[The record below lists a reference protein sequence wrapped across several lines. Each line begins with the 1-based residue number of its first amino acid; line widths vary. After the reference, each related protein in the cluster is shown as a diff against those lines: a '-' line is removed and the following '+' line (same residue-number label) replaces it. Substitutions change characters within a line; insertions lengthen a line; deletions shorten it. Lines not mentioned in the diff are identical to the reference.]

1 MALLSHATYMLCSRP
16 WQSASRVEQ
25 VLHDH
30 GLFLGR
36 YNGLSHF
43 RLHLHHHNIYPD
55 SSKRKGLYYLRALQE
70 PAIFYPH
77 RLPPLDLRALVRSLL
92 SLLRPLAH
100 VHFRKSLIS
109 SFQPSELILTHKFIQ
124 YLLLTPTYINILNV
138 YAFCNTHD
146 ITWGTKGDDKAEKL
160 HSVTVDDKGKANV
173 TVPQEDGDL
182 NDQYDA
188 ELALISVKAPKE
200 VKSINVNEAQED
212 YYKGFRS
219 AVVLVWMFSNLALA
233 AVVLSTAGLER
244 LGTTSDAQR
253 TTIYLAVVLWSV
265 AGLSLFR
272 FIGAMWFLTV
282 RLVSIPSNPL
292 LVGLHYI
299 LRETYSLGHLK
310 RLLLTYCFYDY
321 SSEAFKTCSPTC

>member
-1 MALLSHATYMLCSRP
+1 MLV
-16 WQSASRVEQ
+16 Q
-25 VLHDH
+25 
-30 GLFLGR
+30 
-36 YNGLSHF
+36 
-43 RLHLHHHNIYPD
+43 
-55 SSKRKGLYYLRALQE
+55 
-70 PAIFYPH
+70 
-77 RLPPLDLRALVRSLL
+77 
-92 SLLRPLAH
+92 
-100 VHFRKSLIS
+100 
-109 SFQPSELILTHKFIQ
+109 FIQ

-188 ELALISVKAPKE
+188 EMALISVKAPKE
-200 VKSINVNEAQED
+200 VKKVDVAAAQED

-244 LGTTSDAQR
+244 LGTSSDTQR

-265 AGLSLFR
+265 AALSLFR
-272 FIGAMWFLTV
+272 FIGAMWFLVV
-282 RLVSIPSNPL
+282 RLVSCSSSFL
-292 LVGLHYI
+292 LLNCMALWEH
-299 LRETYSLGHLK
+299 TYS
-310 RLLLTYCFYDY
+310 RPP
-321 SSEAFKTCSPTC
+321 EEVIANP